1 MVLLKTTFCCQPW
14 GDYHIWLVCVLQPD
28 HHGKQLNYCSL
39 WNIFPWR
46 QLLFTL
52 MKQCCFILQSSWFM
66 KYAAIVTI
74 RLCFSQPVNR
84 ELYARLQVNFGTVK
98 VIILLVKWS
107 SERNMYTFIWLIVL
121 ANSCNFSYKSQCM
134 WLNLIMKYVYLEVR
148 KIITSFRIWMGMLW
162 SLLLHVHEI
171 CSQFSLRWG
180 IH

>member
-1 MVLLKTTFCCQPW
+1 MESSWITVVCGVCFNEDNYYLLKWNNAALFYNHP
-14 GDYHIWLVCVLQPD
+14 G
-28 HHGKQLNYCSL
+28 L
-39 WNIFPWR
+39 WNCSYI
-46 QLLFTL
+46 
-52 MKQCCFILQSSWFM
+52 ID

-84 ELYARLQVNFGTVK
+84 DLYARLQVNFGTVK

-148 KIITSFRIWMGMLW
+148 KIITSFSDPPQNNCEWGCYEVFCYMCMRYVLSVAWGEVFIKSLW
-162 SLLLHVHEI
+162 GD
-171 CSQFSLRWG
+171 LR
-180 IH
+180 